1 MEIIVEDISSY
12 IKDVAKVPKALA
24 IIRDVCRARPV
35 GYQFMP
41 RYKKGYWDGYIS
53 LMHSMNKF
61 PTGLLWLVSKR
72 LQVEGF
78 HLTFTLTS
86 AYPEYLEET
95 IKPDMLFGVTL
106 RDYQLEAIRKLLD
119 RKRGIAKMATNAGKT
134 EVMAGIIRALCTPK
148 TMVIVNRKELLHQ
161 TADRFSKRL
170 GIEIGKIGDGIW
182 QPGTVTVAMI
192 QTLYSK
198 MKEPW
203 TNNQLLMLDEAHHTS
218 SDRTMDVV
226 NKISGAYRFGFSGT
240 PLKHEVLADMKL
252 VSATGRLLCEVTN
265 SQLIEQGFSAT
276 PYVHLTT
283 ITNGAEDTFDAKYQ
297 QAYKDMIVDNEYRN
311 LLVADK
317 AKISEGIVL
326 VLVNQIS
333 HGHILNKLIPGSL
346 FVHGSHDSEYRFGI
360 LEKMR
365 EGGRGVFI
373 ASPIFDEGVDVPA
386 IDTIILACGGKSHI
400 KLLQRIGRGMR
411 KKGNGNVL
419 TIHDFIDDTNKYLL
433 KHSEERI
440 DTYVAEGFET
450 ILD

>member
-1 MEIIVEDISSY
+1 
-12 IKDVAKVPKALA
+12 
-24 IIRDVCRARPV
+24 
-35 GYQFMP
+35 
-41 RYKKGYWDGYIS
+41 
-53 LMHSMNKF
+53 
-61 PTGLLWLVSKR
+61 
-72 LQVEGF
+72 
-78 HLTFTLTS
+78 
-86 AYPEYLEET
+86 
-95 IKPDMLFGVTL
+95 MLNGITL
-106 RDYQLEAIRKLLD
+106 RDYQLEAILKLLD
-119 RKRGIAKMATNAGKT
+119 HKRGVAKMATNAGKT
-134 EVMAGIIRALCTPK
+134 EVMAGIIKALGVPNTLI
-148 TMVIVNRKELLHQ
+148 IVSSKELLHQ
-161 TADRFSKRL
+161 TADRFETRL
-170 GIEIGKIGDGIW
+170 GIKVGKIGDGLW
-182 QPGTVTVAMI
+182 QPEIVTVAMV
-192 QTLYSK
+192 QTLYSRL
-198 MKEPW
+198 ENVW
-203 TNNQLLMLDEAHHTS
+203 LENQLLMVDECHHASSNRMLD
-218 SDRTMDVV
+218 VL
-226 NKISGAYRFGFSGT
+226 NKISGPYRFGFSGT

-252 VSATGRLLCEVTN
+252 ISATGRLLCEVTN

-283 ITNGAEDTFDAKYQ
+283 ITNGAEDKFDAKYQ

-333 HGHILNKLIPGSL
+333 HGHILNKLIPGSV
-346 FVHGSHDSEYRFGI
+346 FVHGSHDTEYRSGI

-365 EGGRGVFI
+365 SGGKGVFI

-419 TIHDFIDDTNKYLL
+419 MIHDFIDDTNKYLL